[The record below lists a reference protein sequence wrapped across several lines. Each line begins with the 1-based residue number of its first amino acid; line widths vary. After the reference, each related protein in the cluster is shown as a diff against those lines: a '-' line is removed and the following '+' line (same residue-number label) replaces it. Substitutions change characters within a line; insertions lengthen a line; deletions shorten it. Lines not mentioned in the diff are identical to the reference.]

1 MPTYAPWGARSCPQK
16 RELGQWRPADVGFK
30 PTPHPAEGW
39 SEWAISAT
47 RRHSV
52 AFDAHG
58 FLACHQLVS
67 LPKGNKHARAA
78 HARLARVTIEN
89 LPYQEFIARYD
100 RPATLFYLDPP
111 YWGCEGIYGRD
122 LFGRADFAALA
133 ELLGGLKGS
142 FMMSLNDRAEV
153 RRAFRNFTIEPI
165 ETTYTASR
173 SGGNRKAKELL
184 ITGPKRRSRRP

>member
-1 MPTYAPWGARSCPQK
+1 M
-16 RELGQWRPADVGFK
+16 
-30 PTPHPAEGW
+30 
-39 SEWAISAT
+39 
-47 RRHSV
+47 
-52 AFDAHG
+52 
-58 FLACHQLVS
+58 ACHQIVS

-173 SGGNRKAKELL
+173 SGGNRKAKEPL